1 MQLTF
6 ATENWSDCV
15 GEMHPM
21 WRDHWAEVATHKDKI
36 ALKPDLAEYERINAA
51 GQLHLTAARHK
62 GELVGYLS
70 AIVRP
75 HLHYAHSL
83 SAFYDLYYLAPAY
96 RQGANGLQLF
106 REAERALKARGV
118 ERMFTGTKLSKDMGK
133 LFQRVGWQE
142 TERLFVKW
150 IGD

>member
-6 ATENWSDCV
+6 ATEDWSDCV
-15 GEMHPM
+15 GEMQLL
-21 WRDHWAEVATHKDKI
+21 WQDHWNEVATHKDKV
-36 ALKPDLAEYERINAA
+36 ALAPNLIEYERANAS
-51 GQLHLTAARHK
+51 GQLHLTTARLR

-75 HLHYAHSL
+75 HLHYKHSL
-83 SAFYDLYYLAPAY
+83 SAFYDLYYLAPPH
-96 RQGANGLQLF
+96 RRGANGLHLF

-118 ERMFTGTKLSKDMGK
+118 ERLFTGTKLSKDASVI
-133 LFQRVGWQE
+133 FERQGWLE
-142 TERLFVKW
+142 AERLFVKW